1 MYIKSR
7 NKIQILMH
15 SYLKEEQLSHPDFQ
29 RELVV
34 GQWDFQMRRDLD
46 HHDHLEYPELDKNQ

>member
-34 GQWDFQMRRDLD
+34 GVGLSDAEGPGPSRS
-46 HHDHLEYPELDKNQ
+46 PGIS